1 MAYISE
7 GWCLVCQDY
16 RSHLNNKCNHCADR
30 EAREIRAIWNSKT
43 NEEKIESLLKR
54 IQVLEIADGGRK
66 YA

>member
-1 MAYISE
+1 MALLTH
-7 GWCLVCQDY
+7 GWCSYCGDY
-16 RSHLNNKCNHCADR
+16 KDHLNNKCIACACR
-30 EAREIRAIWNSKT
+30 ETREERAIWNSKT